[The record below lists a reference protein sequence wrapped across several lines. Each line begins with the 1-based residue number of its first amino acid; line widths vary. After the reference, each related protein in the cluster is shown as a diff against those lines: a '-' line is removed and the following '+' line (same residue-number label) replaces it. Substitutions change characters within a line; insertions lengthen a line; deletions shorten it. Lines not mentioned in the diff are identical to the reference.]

1 MIDLGMFGTI
11 HFNLT
16 FLASIGSIILIDI
29 VLSGDN
35 AVLIAMAARR
45 LPAAQKKRCIW
56 LGASLAVVIR
66 ILLTFFIAQLLVVS
80 YVKLVGGALIF
91 WIAVKL
97 FQGSDEELKG
107 EAASMWQALKLIL
120 IADFT
125 MSLDNMLAVAA
136 ASQGSLFLL
145 LFGLGVS
152 IPLVVFTSN
161 LISMLMD
168 KYPIIVVIGAAILGK
183 VGGEMMITDPFVVK
197 FLPLSLLA
205 SNMME
210 PSRLLI
216 YAVEIV
222 CAIGVIGIGKMLAKM
237 KINREV
243 IQGTESHGAK
253 NLHRHRWRTRA
264 PRRGRSFSETHPGDN
279 GQPGQGSVQHPL

>member
-1 MIDLGMFGTI
+1 MIDLGMFGII
-11 HFNLT
+11 HFNLA

-35 AVLIAMAARR
+35 AVLIAMAARH

-66 ILLTFFIAQLLVVS
+66 IILTFFISQLLAIS

-91 WIAVKL
+91 WIAIKL
-97 FQGSDEELKG
+97 FQGSDDELTG

-136 ASQGSLFLL
+136 ASHGSLFLL

-161 LISMLMD
+161 LISTLMD
-168 KYPIIVVIGAAILGK
+168 KYPIIIVIGAAILGK
-183 VGGEMMITDPFVVK
+183 VSGEMMITDPFVVR
-197 FLPLSLLA
+197 FLPSSLLA
-205 SNMME
+205 SDLLG
-210 PSRLLI
+210 PSKLLT
-216 YAVEIV
+216 YSVEIV
-222 CAIGVIGIGKMLAKM
+222 CAIGVIAIGKILARM
-237 KINREV
+237 KIHKEEQLEKIN
-243 IQGTESHGAK
+243 I
-253 NLHRHRWRTRA
+253 
-264 PRRGRSFSETHPGDN
+264 
-279 GQPGQGSVQHPL
+279 